1 MEYKIDLCLF
11 TYCIALERL
20 EREILLLFISIE
32 SDNFCR
38 MRIDGSSIQICC
50 RKYYFIFN
58 YIKKD
63 NGFTFSSNIFH
74 SICKQFE
81 TLKR

>member
-20 EREILLLFISIE
+20 EREILLLFKSN
-32 SDNFCR
+32 NFCR
-38 MRIDGSSIQICC
+38 MRIDGSSIQMCC

-58 YIKKD
+58 YIKKN
-63 NGFTFSSNIFH
+63 NGLTFSSNIFH

-81 TLKR
+81 TVKR